1 MAWGPFNAGSG
12 GAQSGG
18 GTAKEIAYEDT
29 LGISASNMQDALD
42 KVLGNTLPK
51 LTVTTTAGSALTIT
65 DGQST
70 ITGTAHTIAKYHLST
85 CHFNQ
90 VCFDVKLIIEICW
103 FFIIAGYIHN
113 RKYNIL
119 IHHIP
124 QGYTDVTKEFN
135 ARQFK
140 PSKMIT
146 MVRNTHHIGFV
157 KAYIY

>member
-29 LGISASNMQDALD
+29 LGISASNIQEALD

-70 ITGTAHTIAKYHLST
+70 ITGTATGGSFTTTLPRLGEWTVTASLAGSDHGTTPSLSMSWA
-85 CHFNQ
+85 
-90 VCFDVKLIIEICW
+90 VSIRSICRTSLPRW
-103 FFIIAGYIHN
+103 
-113 RKYNIL
+113 R
-119 IHHIP
+119 
-124 QGYTDVTKEFN
+124 
-135 ARQFK
+135 
-140 PSKMIT
+140 
-146 MVRNTHHIGFV
+146 
-157 KAYIY
+157 